1 MVLHH
6 FQHYFS
12 YIVALSFIGGGNRRT
27 WRKPPTCRKSHV
39 NDNNKFCFVYFHIG
53 VDSDTFNEFAYPVE
67 AWKRSPNDE
76 VMPAEDV
83 VSRGKIC
90 IYIAQR

>member
-1 MVLHH
+1 M
-6 FQHYFS
+6 
-12 YIVALSFIGGGNRRT
+12 
-27 WRKPPTCRKSHV
+27 
-39 NDNNKFCFVYFHIG
+39 
-53 VDSDTFNEFAYPVE
+53 DSDTFNEFAYPVE